1 MPILQV
7 HMLEGRTLEQ
17 KKGLVQALTEDVV
30 KILNVKPEVVTIIID
45 EVKRSNL
52 AKMASYSTLPS

>member
-17 KKGLVQALTEDVV
+17 KKKLVEALTDDVV

-52 AKMASYSTLPS
+52 AKKGKLFV

>member
-17 KKGLVQALTEDVV
+17 KKRLVEALTEDVV
-30 KILNVKPEVVTIIID
+30 EILNVKPEVVTIIID
-45 EVKRSNL
+45 ELKRSNL
-52 AKMASYSTLPS
+52 AKKGELFV